1 MAQGSNKWRKGPELP
16 YPVHGSA
23 MVDHP
28 NGGVVLIGG
37 KSNGKTI
44 DSIFYLSNAG
54 KDSKCKS
61 NKTFFFFLD
70 GRPKKANAFVP
81 GKIFYSLFE
90 NKDRSRPIEWGT

>member
-1 MAQGSNKWRKGPELP
+1 
-16 YPVHGSA
+16 

-61 NKTFFFFLD
+61 NKTFFFFTGD
-70 GRPKKANAFVP
+70 RPK
-81 GKIFYSLFE
+81 
-90 NKDRSRPIEWGT
+90 